1 MVACDSYNLVASDHK
16 NFDGIQQ
23 QNVTLL
29 AYAESNPVSLRRQ
42 PGGLYLRARQ
52 THMCAHVY
60 VSVFVSFFSMS
71 GGNRRDLF
79 YLNFKSSYLMNG
91 LTD

>member
-23 QNVTLL
+23 QNVTLP

-52 THMCAHVY
+52 THMCAHVSPQNTGDIKDAY
-60 VSVFVSFFSMS
+60 
-71 GGNRRDLF
+71 NRLANNAIYTSF
-79 YLNFKSSYLMNG
+79 YLIYHK
-91 LTD
+91 